1 MCYKLDKQKTASF
14 DVDAQNTFTNLCPD
28 ELPVNDGEN
37 IVYELNQNALFA
49 KIRVGSKDA
58 HSSDAIWIA
67 DEQNPQLSPV
77 KNEKNVDLHWNAHAI
92 IGTFGFQLIEEL
104 PPVDKYDYFVWKG
117 IEKNL
122 HPYGACYHDL
132 QNKMSTG
139 VIEYLKLNNIENVI
153 VGGLA
158 FEFCVKTTILQ
169 LVNAGFKVYVNLA
182 STRALTDENFESTVH
197 EFSKNENIILVNNA
211 KEFK

>member
-1 MCYKLDKQKTASF
+1 MNYKIDKEKTASF
-14 DVDAQNTFTNLCPD
+14 DVDAQNTFTDLCPD
-28 ELPVNDGEN
+28 ELPVHDGEN
-37 IVYELNQNALFA
+37 IVHELNQNALFA

-77 KNEKNVDLHWNAHAI
+77 KNEKNVDLHWNSHAI

-104 PPVDKYDYFVWKG
+104 PSVDKYDYFVWKG

-139 VIEYLKLNNIENVI
+139 VIEYLKLNNVENVI

-182 STRALTDENFESTVH
+182 STRALTDENFESTVQ